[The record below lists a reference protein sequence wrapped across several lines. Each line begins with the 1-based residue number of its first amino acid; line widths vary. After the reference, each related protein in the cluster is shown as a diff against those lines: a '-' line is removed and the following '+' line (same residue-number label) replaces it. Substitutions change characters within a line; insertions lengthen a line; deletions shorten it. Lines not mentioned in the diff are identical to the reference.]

1 MRITLITPANRQ
13 SRAGNRTTA
22 ARWARLLRALGHRVR
37 VAVTYEDEPADL
49 MIALHAWR
57 SAAAIE
63 RFHARHPARPLVVG
77 LGGTD
82 VYHFLTTEPAATLR
96 SLDLADALVGLH
108 DLVGDALPP
117 RHRDKLCVIHQSA
130 PAVTRAEPAR
140 RWFEVCVIGHLRAE
154 KDPLRTALAARALP
168 PESRIRVI
176 HLGRA
181 HEPSWAD
188 AARAEMADNPRYR
201 WLGEVPGWRVR
212 RWLGRVRLMVL
223 SSVVEGGAN
232 VISEALA
239 AGLPVLASAI
249 AGSIGLLGADYP
261 GYFPVGD
268 TAALTDLL
276 VRAET
281 DADFYG
287 RLARAGAARAP
298 LFTEAGE
305 RDAWQALLARVTATA
320 PRRAGAA

>member
-1 MRITLITPANRQ
+1 M
-13 SRAGNRTTA
+13 
-22 ARWARLLRALGHRVR
+22 R
-37 VAVTYEDEPADL
+37 VAVAYQDEPADL

-57 SAAAIE
+57 SAGAIE
-63 RFHARHPARPLVVG
+63 RFRALYPARPLIVG

-82 VYHFLTTEPAATLR
+82 VYHFLETEPVTTLR

-117 RHRDKLCVIHQSA
+117 RHRDKLRVIHQSA
-130 PAVTRAEPAR
+130 PAVTRVTPAR

-168 PESRIRVI
+168 PASRVRVV

-181 HEPSWAD
+181 HEPRWAD

-212 RWLGRVRLMVL
+212 RWLARVRLMVL
-223 SSVVEGGAN
+223 SSVMEGGAN
-232 VISEALA
+232 VLSEAVV
-239 AGLPVLASAI
+239 AGVPVLASAI
-249 AGSIGLLGADYP
+249 PGSIGLLGADYP

-276 VRAET
+276 ARTEG
-281 DADFYG
+281 DADFLA
-287 RLARAGAARAP
+287 RLARACAARAR
-298 LFTEAGE
+298 LFTEPHE
-305 RDAWQALLARVTATA
+305 RAAWRALLAEVTPRGA
-320 PRRAGAA
+320 PARSA

>member
-1 MRITLITPANRQ
+1 
-13 SRAGNRTTA
+13 
-22 ARWARLLRALGHRVR
+22 
-37 VAVTYEDEPADL
+37 

-63 RFHARHPARPLVVG
+63 RFHARHPTRPLIVG

-82 VYHFLTTEPAATLR
+82 VYQFLQTEPATTLR
-96 SLDLADALVGLH
+96 SLELADALVGLH

-117 RHRDKLCVIHQSA
+117 HCRGKLHVIHQSA
-130 PAVTRAEPAR
+130 PAVMRAAPVR
-140 RWFEVCVIGHLRAE
+140 GSFDVCVIGHLRAE

-168 PESRIRVI
+168 PSSRIRVI

-181 HEPSWAD
+181 VEPSWAD

-201 WLGEVPGWRVR
+201 WLGEVPGWQVR
-212 RWLGRVRLMVL
+212 RWLARVRLMVL
-223 SSVVEGGAN
+223 SSVTEGGAN
-232 VISEALA
+232 VISEALV
-239 AGLPVLASAI
+239 AGVPVLASAI
-249 AGSIGLLGADYP
+249 PGSIGLLGPDYP

-276 VRAET
+276 VRVET
-281 DADFYG
+281 DADFLD

-298 LFTEAGE
+298 LFSEARE
-305 RDAWQALLARVTATA
+305 RAAWGALLAQVA
-320 PRRAGAA
+320 PSPAIA